1 MKIYLSKEEIK
12 SLQESGDLLT
22 RSQIIE
28 KIFNKYGDDI
38 TDKLIIK
45 YCDYRNN
52 PIAPEKFSYLISFIN
67 FLTGKR
73 EKWVYWPHSVGLQWS
88 K

>member
-12 SLQESGDLLT
+12 SLQESGDLMT

-28 KIFNKYGDDI
+28 NIFNKYGDDI
-38 TDKLIIK
+38 TDKLIVK

-52 PIAPEKFSYLISFIN
+52 PMAPESFAYSLSFVN
-67 FLTGKR
+67 FLTGQQ
-73 EKWVYWPHSVGLQWS
+73 EKCTYWPHSIGMQG
-88 K
+88 